1 MYVEGSSSMEGE
13 KKRLKVIMYLFGA
26 SYLLRAT
33 FDLII
38 SYHLVRFYDLSVNY
52 PGFFE
57 LGQSLYFVLTD
68 VVPILSFFRMH
79 DQVYGENAEGQVNGV
94 QL

>member
-1 MYVEGSSSMEGE
+1 MYVEGSSSMESE
-13 KKRLKVIMYLFGA
+13 KKRLKIIMTLFGT
-26 SYLLRAT
+26 SYLVRAS

-38 SYHLVRFYDLSVNY
+38 ALYLVEFMKLSTSH

>member
-1 MYVEGSSSMEGE
+1 MYVEGSSSMENE
-13 KKRLKVIMYLFGA
+13 KKRLKIIMALFGT
-26 SYLLRAT
+26 SYLVRAS

-38 SYHLVRFYDLSVNY
+38 AIYLVEFEKLSIDY

-79 DQVYGENAEGQVNGV
+79 DQVYGENAEGQVN
-94 QL
+94 